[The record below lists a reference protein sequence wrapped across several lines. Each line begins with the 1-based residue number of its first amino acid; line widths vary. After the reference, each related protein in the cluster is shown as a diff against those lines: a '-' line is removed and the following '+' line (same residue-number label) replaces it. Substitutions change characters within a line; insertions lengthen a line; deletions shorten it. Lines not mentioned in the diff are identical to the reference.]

1 MSLKVIPDGYICDE
15 ETKKELGMSLKQ
27 KKSIEVYSK
36 LQIKEQFLKLHYRAL
51 DLVIR
56 IKDCFPLYFYM
67 CDNVTRGK
75 GRYSF
80 WNDKVLPYYYQGYL
94 PFAKHQI
101 KIGED
106 LHLSQPTI
114 SNQLKI
120 LNDND
125 LIAKLG
131 VVEYSDKK
139 PMTVWAV
146 GTWVEDDKARKE
158 EIYFIQSISF
168 MDK

>member
-1 MSLKVIPDGYICDE
+1 MRAIPDDYVVE
-15 ETKKELGMSLKQ
+15 EEIKKELGMSLKQ
-27 KKSIEVYSK
+27 KQSVENYSR
-36 LQIKEQFLKLHYRAL
+36 LQSKEQFLKLHYRAL
-51 DLVIR
+51 DLVIN

-75 GRYSF
+75 GRFQF
-80 WNDKVLPYYYQGYL
+80 WNEKIVPYYNEGYL
-94 PFAKHQI
+94 PFAKHQRFMAD
-101 KIGED
+101 D

-120 LNDND
+120 LKNND
-125 LIAKLG
+125 LIAKIG
-131 VVEYSDKK
+131 IVDYSDKQ

-146 GTWVEDDKARKE
+146 GTWVEDDKGRKD

-168 MDK
+168 LQK